1 MFKSKHFPTLIYM
14 GIIITLLVLVF
25 NLIDIMQKANKISGY
40 SISENP
46 TNNFENINIKT
57 ILKEKISS
65 PETPYYIYNTLII
78 LLFIIIS
85 VILIRFIYKIKI

>member
-25 NLIDIMQKANKISGY
+25 NLMDIMQKANKISGY

-46 TNNFENINIKT
+46 TNNF
-57 ILKEKISS
+57 
-65 PETPYYIYNTLII
+65 
-78 LLFIIIS
+78 
-85 VILIRFIYKIKI
+85 